1 MAKGG
6 KRTYAR
12 DGNGRFASTPGSAA
26 KKAAKSTSGRASTLG
41 ARTGLKGS
49 KAKLRAKDKADQT
62 LQNTLSTRAQKGA
75 VKRGSRKLA
84 AVKTAAQARIGGGRK
99 GVIGKPKG
107 MKNRQLAGRVDGP
120 VKTASGST
128 KRALKRTGKTLK
140 IAVKKAPKPSKE
152 DRSIDKVRNLKIATE
167 MGRLGGFGSM
177 KFIPDKQMTPSRR
190 KALGLSWVQN
200 RSESQRFR
208 ISNQTV
214 GSVSGVLI
222 SEKSSYLAKLPK
234 KRQGVIRGKKKPA
247 TVARAARKPSTA
259 SAAKQAASKPPIR
272 IKSNKS
278 DTLERKLMKS
288 YNRLKGVEA
297 RVRRQVNSRQGN
309 TPKTAKT
316 IDTIRKANAF
326 MLKHGFASAFNK
338 RPVFSTNPRKAT
350 PPTRTKGSRT
360 TLPRTPGT
368 VAKPKGLKPGEITN
382 RIMNRDR
389 AAIKA
394 ASTRID
400 RANKRGRRLASI
412 QREIDYKRANPV
424 GGKAFRGQAT
434 KRLNKE
440 QRKLDK
446 SRATVFSAIEL
457 NYKPKQ
463 QKAEARLAQMTR
475 AVRATS
481 DLRVSRKKTTYQRNV
496 FGGSTVSYGR

>member
-12 DGNGRFASTPGSAA
+12 DSNGRFASTPGSAA

-49 KAKLRAKDKADQT
+49 RARLKAKDKADQT

-75 VKRGSRKLA
+75 VTRGSRKLA
-84 AVKTAAQARIGGGRK
+84 AAKTAAQTRIDGGRK
-99 GVIGKPKG
+99 GVIGRPKG
-107 MKNRQLAGRVDGP
+107 RIDGPAKPAPKIDTKKAISRAIQLRNKAKQLSKQAESMMGGGRKDGAIVNVSLNSSARRSGINQAIKGSQLAARAEALNNKADRVLDRAIASRKKAEREVIKPAKKQRSAESLRISRAKQVEKRRSINITNPAGRRQDAAA
-120 VKTASGST
+120 KMAANAARTQ
-128 KRALKRTGKTLK
+128 KRALDFYKQKGR
-140 IAVKKAPKPSKE
+140 APKAPVP
-152 DRSIDKVRNLKIATE
+152 A
-167 MGRLGGFGSM
+167 
-177 KFIPDKQMTPSRR
+177 
-190 KALGLSWVQN
+190 
-200 RSESQRFR
+200 
-208 ISNQTV
+208 
-214 GSVSGVLI
+214 
-222 SEKSSYLAKLPK
+222 PK
-234 KRQGVIRGKKKPA
+234 
-247 TVARAARKPSTA
+247 
-259 SAAKQAASKPPIR
+259 
-272 IKSNKS
+272 
-278 DTLERKLMKS
+278 
-288 YNRLKGVEA
+288 
-297 RVRRQVNSRQGN
+297 
-309 TPKTAKT
+309 
-316 IDTIRKANAF
+316 
-326 MLKHGFASAFNK
+326 
-338 RPVFSTNPRKAT
+338 
-350 PPTRTKGSRT
+350 PPTRTKGSRA
-360 TLPRTPGT
+360 TLPRTRGT

-400 RANKRGRRLASI
+400 RANKRSRRLASI

-481 DLRVSRKKTTYQRNV
+481 DLRVSRKKAAYQRNV